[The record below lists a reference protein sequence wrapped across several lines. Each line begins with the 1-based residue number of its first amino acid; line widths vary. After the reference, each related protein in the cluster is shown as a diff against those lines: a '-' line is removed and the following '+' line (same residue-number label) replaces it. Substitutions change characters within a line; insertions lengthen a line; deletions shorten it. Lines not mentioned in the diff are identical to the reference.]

1 MHCYARWGRRRARG
15 LRVRLAGRWVGLGLG
30 DRGGGFALL
39 SLAPEGR
46 RGTRCARCL
55 CPGCLCLCVRRA
67 GAPGPA
73 ACGPALFSRL
83 VPLCVFC
90 ASLCCVAAVALLAG
104 VSSVLLIV
112 CFLPCAVWALRAPCF
127 PCGVV
132 LVSHYGQFRGAY
144 FLCNSLAVTSVVG
157 KLSLDRAVIRV

>member
-1 MHCYARWGRRRARG
+1 MGCGGGAGLLGCVCSWHGGGLSSGLAVVVEG
-15 LRVRLAGRWVGLGLG
+15 LRCRL
-30 DRGGGFALL
+30 
-39 SLAPEGR
+39 SR
-46 RGTRCARCL
+46 RGVGGVRGVRGVCSR
-55 CPGCLCLCVRRA
+55 GLCVRRA

-104 VSSVLLIV
+104 ESSVLLGV
-112 CFLPCAVWALRAPCF
+112 CFLPCAVWALRVPCF

-144 FLCNSLAVTSVVG
+144 FLCNSARSDEAACDQAV
-157 KLSLDRAVIRV
+157 AACFIRS